1 MRFTLSHPDHAAPKA
16 AHTPITA
23 AQSGRDCGV
32 RGSGQDCRPMR

>member
-23 AQSGRDCGV
+23 AQSGQGL
-32 RGSGQDCRPMR
+32 RGQGIGAGL